1 MYCIDPVKSC
11 SCYKKEGS
19 DEYDDGRWD
28 QTMDGYRLQHATIV
42 LNPSVDTGVQLNPIE
57 NIWQYLRQNGL
68 SNRAFDT
75 YDDSRRWMRCLEQAH
90 RPATDNHFNRNARVG
105 AQRSELNAIGIK
117 RNQIANQAMLFV
129 HWPKAVMSRVASDRV
144 PNPSDAASS
153 LASRSSSISRR
164 RLRFLRRWRL

>member
-1 MYCIDPVKSC
+1 
-11 SCYKKEGS
+11 
-19 DEYDDGRWD
+19 
-28 QTMDGYRLQHATIV
+28 MDGYRLQHATIV

-129 HWPKAVMSRVASDRV
+129 HWPKAVMSQVGNTDPGNKS
-144 PNPSDAASS
+144 
-153 LASRSSSISRR
+153 
-164 RLRFLRRWRL
+164 RWRVKLLERGWRKSTVQRLLALPIGEVARVV